1 MQFWRSQKNS
11 QFDWFFLWSNS
22 IFFTFPGLLPKQSYW
37 TWSKEV
43 PACKQ
48 MNLGWIYH
56 GLIHFAVDRWIDKW
70 SQLTHNAKYTVTRS
84 HGTSVDTV
92 SIHPFVMVRSMRPKS
107 GNNWFSSY
115 KYIDHDTHFH
125 DNYQFSSMCF
135 SFVFNVGFLLF
146 RSRAMNGNYTIGE
159 CYLLIM
165 LAFMQINSRP
175 YIICISGAKFWFS
188 SG

>member
-115 KYIDHDTHFH
+115 KYIVI
-125 DNYQFSSMCF
+125 YILISMIIINSVQC
-135 SFVFNVGFLLF
+135 VFL
-146 RSRAMNGNYTIGE
+146 SYST
-159 CYLLIM
+159 
-165 LAFMQINSRP
+165 LAFFFFGAEQWTG
-175 YIICISGAKFWFS
+175 IIR
-188 SG
+188 